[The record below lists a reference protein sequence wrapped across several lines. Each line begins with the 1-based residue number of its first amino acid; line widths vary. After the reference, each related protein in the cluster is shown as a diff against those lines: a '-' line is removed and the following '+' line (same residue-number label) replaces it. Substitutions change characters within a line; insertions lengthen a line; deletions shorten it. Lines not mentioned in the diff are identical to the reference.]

1 MSTAL
6 HIPKVSIKDQRLILR
21 CPYEDRELAKNIPGY
36 KWDSAEKAWTYP
48 VRPEVVKD
56 IRRLF
61 PTVSIDAEAVRA
73 VQRIEEREQEAQ
85 RIKNSDNVPDVEMP
99 ILAKPFEHQKR
110 AFAIGITLP
119 NFAAL
124 MEQGCGKTLTAIAI
138 AGHRYKYD
146 GLRRVLVV
154 APTSVVTVWPKEF
167 KQFAAFPTEVIAL
180 QGSSKEKAETLKKWP
195 PPGDKLQVAVINYE
209 STWRVE
215 KELAAW
221 IRGGMIICDESQR
234 IKTPGATQSKC
245 LHRIGQLAAYRM
257 ILTGTPVTQS
267 PLDFYSQ
274 YKFLQPE
281 IFGGSFTAFRAR
293 YAQMVPLDKSRP
305 MQGPKKIV
313 GYQRLDEL
321 VKKAHS
327 IAFRVTK
334 AEALDLPKEIT
345 QPHYIELEKDARHV
359 YNELRKEAIAELS
372 GGTVTAANVLTKL
385 LRLSQVTGGFV
396 TDENGFVHRVGSEK
410 LKVFDE
416 LLTDLLDAGKKVV
429 VFARFIPEIKE
440 IGKLLEKRGIGYRV
454 ITGDVKQADRGQAV
468 QDFQTNPEVK
478 VFVAQIQT
486 AGLGI
491 TLTAADTAIFYSM
504 DFSLANHEQA
514 KARIHRIGQKY
525 PVTYIYLLAQGTV
538 DEHIYDAL
546 REKKN
551 VADLVVDRWR
561 EFMKG

>member
-1 MSTAL
+1 MTTTL
-6 HIPKVSIKDQRLILR
+6 QIPTVSIKDHRLILR
-21 CPYEDRELAKNIPGY
+21 CPYEDRELAKHIPGY

-61 PTVSIDAEAVRA
+61 PTVSIDAEVVRA
-73 VQRIEEREQEAQ
+73 VQCIEEREQEAQ
-85 RIKNSDNVPDVEMP
+85 RIKISDNVPDVEMP
-99 ILAKPFEHQKR
+99 ILVKPFDHQKR

-124 MEQGCGKTLTAIAI
+124 MEMGCGKTLTAIAI

-154 APTSVVTVWPKEF
+154 APLSVVPVWPKEF
-167 KQFAAFPTEVIAL
+167 KQYAAFPTEVIAL
-180 QGSSKEKAETLKKWP
+180 QGTSKDKAETLKKWP

-234 IKTPGATQSKC
+234 IKTPGAAQSKC
-245 LHRIGQLAAYRM
+245 LHRLGQLAAYRM

-334 AEALDLPKEIT
+334 AEALDLPNEII
-345 QPHYIELEKDARHV
+345 QPHYVELEKDARHV

-410 LKVFDE
+410 MNAFDE
-416 LLTDLLDAGKKVV
+416 LLSDLLDAGKKVV
-429 VFARFIPEIKE
+429 VFARFIPEINE
-440 IGKLLEKRGIGYRV
+440 IGKLLEKRGIEYRV